1 MTQTPA
7 PDPTQALAEFAAG
20 LRFDAIPAAV
30 VRRTEDLFLDW
41 FASALAGKGARPV
54 ESIARF
60 IEAMGPGDGP
70 SEVLI
75 HRRGS
80 SPLVAAVAN
89 AAASHFAEQD
99 DVHNGSVFHPATVVF
114 PAALAVAQ
122 ALRRSGRE
130 LLAACVAGYEV
141 GIRVGE
147 FLGRSHY
154 RIFHT
159 TGTAGTFAAA
169 AAAGRLLGLDA
180 AQMRHA
186 FGSAGTQSAG
196 LWEFLRD
203 AADSKQLHTAHAAG
217 AGLTAAYLALDGFT
231 GARRI
236 LDGAQGLAAGMS
248 SDADAAR
255 LVDGLPGGRRVA
267 ASSDHGAAGTAPGDD
282 AGAAPATRWALAETS
297 FKFHAA
303 CRHTH
308 PAADALLQVLS
319 EHHLG
324 ATDIRSITALVH
336 QAAIDVLGPVID
348 PQTVHQA
355 KFSMGTVLGLVAVFG
370 RAGLGEFDAGW
381 RDAAVRAVHDKVT
394 MRLDREVDGAYPGR
408 WIGKVVVETVDG
420 REFHGRVLEPK
431 GDPGNTLSR
440 AELEHKALQL
450 AAYRAGASADE
461 MQRVIA
467 RVWALA
473 EAPVVTTFLA

>member
-1 MTQTPA
+1 MNNT
-7 PDPTQALAEFAAG
+7 DPTQALADFAAG
-20 LRFDAIPAAV
+20 LRFDAIPGDV
-30 VRRTEDLFLDW
+30 IRRTEDLFLDW

-60 IEAMGPGDGP
+60 IEAMGPQDGP
-70 SEVLI
+70 SEILI

-80 SPLVAAVAN
+80 SPLVAAIAN

-114 PAALAVAQ
+114 PPALAVAQ
-122 ALRRSGRE
+122 ALGKSGRE
-130 LLAACVAGYEV
+130 LLTACVAGYEV

-169 AAAGRLLGLDA
+169 AAVGHLLGLDA
-180 AQMRHA
+180 SQMRHA
-186 FGSAGTQSAG
+186 LGSAGTQSAG

-217 AGLTAAYLALDGFT
+217 AGLTAAYLAKDGFT
-231 GARRI
+231 GAKRI
-236 LDGAQGLAAGMS
+236 LDGKQGLAAGTS
-248 SDADAAR
+248 TDADAAK
-255 LVDGLPGGRRVA
+255 LADGLG
-267 ASSDHGAAGTAPGDD
+267 S
-282 AGAAPATRWALAETS
+282 RWALAETS

-308 PAADALLQVLS
+308 PAADALLQALTA
-319 EHHLG
+319 HHLT
-324 ATDIRSITALVH
+324 AADIRSVTALVH
-336 QAAIDVLGPVID
+336 QAAIDVLGPVTD

-370 RAGLGEFDAGW
+370 RAGLSEFDASY

-394 MRLDREVDGAYPGR
+394 MRLDDEVNDAYPAR
-408 WIGKVVVETVDG
+408 WIGKVIVETGDG
-420 REFHGRVLEPK
+420 RRVEGKVLEPK

-440 AELEHKALQL
+440 AELEAKALQL
-450 AAYRAGASADE
+450 AVYRDGATRDE
-461 MQRVIA
+461 MLRVIE
-467 RVWALA
+467 RTWSLA
-473 EAPVVTTFLA
+473 DAQVVTSFLI

>member
-1 MTQTPA
+1 MNHATHATPAADA
-7 PDPTQALAEFAAG
+7 PDPTRALAEFAAG
-20 LRFDAIPAAV
+20 LRFDTIPVDV

-54 ESIARF
+54 ETIAHF
-60 IEAMGPGDGP
+60 IETMGPTGGA
-70 SEVLI
+70 SEILI
-75 HRRGS
+75 HRRGA
-80 SPLVAAVAN
+80 SPLIAAIAN

-122 ALRRSGRE
+122 AQGSSGKE
-130 LLAACVAGYEV
+130 FLAACVAGYEV

-169 AAAGRLLGLDA
+169 AAVGHLLGLDA
-180 AQMRHA
+180 GQMRHA

-217 AGLTAAYLALDGFT
+217 AGLTAAYLAREGFT
-231 GARRI
+231 GAKRI
-236 LDGAQGLAAGMS
+236 LDGRQGLAAGMS
-248 SDADAAR
+248 SDADPGKLA
-255 LVDGLPGGRRVA
+255 DGLGL
-267 ASSDHGAAGTAPGDD
+267 
-282 AGAAPATRWALAETS
+282 RWALAETS

-308 PAADALLQVLS
+308 PAADALLKVLGENRLAAS
-319 EHHLG
+319 ELR
-324 ATDIRSITALVH
+324 TVTALVH
-336 QAAIDVLGPVID
+336 QAAIDVLGPVTD

-355 KFSMGTVLGLVAVFG
+355 KFSMGTVLGLVAVHG
-370 RAGLGEFDAGW
+370 RAGLAEFDAGY
-381 RDAAVRAVHDKVT
+381 RDPAVRAVHDKVA
-394 MRLDREVDGAYPGR
+394 MRLDDEVDGAYPAR

-420 REFHGRVLEPK
+420 RRFEGKVTAPK
-431 GDPGNTLSR
+431 GDPDNTLSR
-440 AELEHKALQL
+440 PELEDKAMQL
-450 AAYRAGASADE
+450 ALYRDGATRDE
-461 MQRVIA
+461 MRGVIA
-467 RVWALA
+467 RIWRLA
-473 EAPVVTTFLA
+473 DAPVVSTFLVARGAA